1 MTPGTTRDVCRGSSA
16 STSPLT
22 GVSCSRE
29 VTTRIFVFGRR
40 RRRRRF
46 VGEERAFH
54 PDKPTRREEQKLEY
68 MDSLKRKY
76 AAFPEISRIAR

>member
-1 MTPGTTRDVCRGSSA
+1 MI
-16 STSPLT
+16 
-22 GVSCSRE
+22 
-29 VTTRIFVFGRR
+29 RIFVFGRR
-40 RRRRRF
+40 RHRRRF